1 MFDWIT
7 CKWGVV
13 DDVACIAWQNHVRE
27 FGGDKSF
34 SGVWWCLHN
43 HLWQPRIVHRM
54 STIGGEVIA
63 IESGY
68 IKFGQSYHF
77 GFSYRNPENKKQYT
91 VPLLLR
97 KVNSQNVNSQNINF
111 LNFKV
116 ACMERPGIWL
126 GQSPTSSL
134 SYCDHHLFYV
144 AFSWLTQFY
153 TAAHNFQPNPSH
165 TNEPVGYW
173 S

>member
-1 MFDWIT
+1 
-7 CKWGVV
+7 
-13 DDVACIAWQNHVRE
+13 
-27 FGGDKSF
+27 
-34 SGVWWCLHN
+34 
-43 HLWQPRIVHRM
+43 M

-77 GFSYRNPENKKQYT
+77 WLLIQGTQKQETIHSATSFEKSKLPEC
-91 VPLLLR
+91 
-97 KVNSQNVNSQNINF
+97 QNINF

-116 ACMERPGIWL
+116 ACMERPCIWL